1 MRLVYKYIYKGNK
14 ADTERILHYCEVSKN
29 LYNQALYTVKQSLK
43 ENKFLFYN
51 DIEKLMKESKN
62 LEGEINYRLMPKAQS
77 AQQCL
82 KVLDKSLK
90 SYFKAVK
97 DWVKHKDK
105 YKGKPMFP
113 QYKKGYNQLILTSQ
127 CCQIKENYISLQK
140 DLKIFIPQWDK
151 YGNKLLKFNQVRI
164 NPLRNGKVIEIE
176 IIYES
181 DITNANLD
189 YDKCCSV
196 DLGVDNLITI
206 VSENEQPII
215 YNGKQIKSINQ
226 LFNKCLAERK
236 SKLDNCNK
244 AKRRTSKR
252 IQNLYEKRKNKM
264 SDLMHKVSRNII
276 RYMLSKKIGTI
287 VVGYNRGWKDCIRIG
302 KRNNQTF
309 VQIPYETLIGYLR
322 YKCKM
327 NGIRLIEIEESYTSK
342 CDALA
347 METIEKH
354 EVYQGKR
361 IRRGLYQSSVGKL
374 INADVNGALNI
385 MRKVFNDSA
394 ERIIDRGLLFNPMKL
409 NDLWHLPQV
418 A

>member
-14 ADTERILHYCEVSKN
+14 TDKERILHYCEVSKN

-97 DWVKHKDK
+97 DWAKHRDK
-105 YKGKPMFP
+105 YKGKPMLP

-127 CCQIKENYISLQK
+127 CCQIKENYIYLQK

-151 YGNKLLKFNQVRI
+151 YGKKLLNFNQVRI

-176 IIYES
+176 VIYEYS
-181 DITNANLD
+181 VINANLD

-196 DLGVDNLITI
+196 DLGVDNLITM

-236 SKLDNCNK
+236 SKLDKCN
-244 AKRRTSKR
+244 KRRTSKR
-252 IQNLYEKRKNKM
+252 IQN
-264 SDLMHKVSRNII
+264 
-276 RYMLSKKIGTI
+276 
-287 VVGYNRGWKDCIRIG
+287 
-302 KRNNQTF
+302 
-309 VQIPYETLIGYLR
+309 
-322 YKCKM
+322 
-327 NGIRLIEIEESYTSK
+327 
-342 CDALA
+342 
-347 METIEKH
+347 
-354 EVYQGKR
+354 
-361 IRRGLYQSSVGKL
+361 
-374 INADVNGALNI
+374 
-385 MRKVFNDSA
+385 
-394 ERIIDRGLLFNPMKL
+394 
-409 NDLWHLPQV
+409 
-418 A
+418 

>member
-1 MRLVYKYIYKGNK
+1 MRLVYKYIYKGDK

-29 LYNQALYTVKQSLK
+29 LYNQALYAVRQSLK

-51 DIEKLMKESKN
+51 DIDKLMKETKN
-62 LEGEINYRLMPKAQS
+62 LEGEVNYRLMPKAQS

-90 SYFKAVK
+90 SYFKAIK
-97 DWVKHKDK
+97 DWAKHKDK
-105 YKGKPMFP
+105 YKGKPMLP

-127 CCQIKENYISLQK
+127 CCQIKENYIYLQK
-140 DLKIFIPQWDK
+140 DLRIFIPQWDK
-151 YGNKLLKFNQVRI
+151 YGKKLLKFNQVRI
-164 NPLRNGKVIEIE
+164 NPLRNGKIIEIE
-176 IIYES
+176 IIYEY
-181 DITNANLD
+181 DINNANLD
-189 YDKCCSV
+189 YDKRCSV
-196 DLGVDNLITI
+196 DLGVDNLITM
-206 VSENEQPII
+206 VRENGQPII
-215 YNGKQIKSINQ
+215 Y
-226 LFNKCLAERK
+226 
-236 SKLDNCNK
+236 
-244 AKRRTSKR
+244 KR
-252 IQNLYEKRKNKM
+252 IQDLYEKRKSRITN
-264 SDLMHKVSRNII
+264 LMHKVSRHIVS
-276 RYMLSKKIGTI
+276 YMLSKRMGTI
-287 VVGYNRGWKDCIRIG
+287 VVGYNRGWKDSIRIG

-322 YKCKM
+322 YKCEM
-327 NGIRLIEIEESYTSK
+327 NGIRLVEIEEGYTSK

-394 ERIIDRGLLFNPMKL
+394 KRIIDRGLLFNPMKL